1 MERTTVTASAM
12 DANTPPL
19 YVIHHWCRHGMAA
32 SSIKMKRLWSTVAF
46 IQMWFGLLLLRMAV
60 VYVSV

>member
-1 MERTTVTASAM
+1 M

-32 SSIKMKRLWSTVAF
+32 SSIKMMRLWSSVAF

-60 VYVSV
+60 VYVAV